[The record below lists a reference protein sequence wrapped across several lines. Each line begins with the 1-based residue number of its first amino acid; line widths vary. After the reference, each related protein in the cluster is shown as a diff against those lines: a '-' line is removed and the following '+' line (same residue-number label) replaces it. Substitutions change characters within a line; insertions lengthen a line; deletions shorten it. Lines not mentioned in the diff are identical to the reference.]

1 MATPTPEFCQSVARA
16 LSLPPAAVARC
27 LTDVATARTVAA
39 YLPGTGP
46 ASIILAFIQAGISA
60 VDVAALIRD
69 V

>member
-1 MATPTPEFCQSVARA
+1 MPASYFQDIARA

-27 LTDVATARTVAA
+27 LTDIATARTVAA

-46 ASIILAFIQAGISA
+46 AAVILAFIQAGISA
-60 VDVAALIRD
+60 TDAADLIRD

>member
-1 MATPTPEFCQSVARA
+1 MATPEFYQSVARA

-27 LTDVATARTVAA
+27 LSDVATARTVAA

-46 ASIILAFIQAGISA
+46 ASIILALLQAGISA
-60 VDVAALIRD
+60 ADTADLIRD